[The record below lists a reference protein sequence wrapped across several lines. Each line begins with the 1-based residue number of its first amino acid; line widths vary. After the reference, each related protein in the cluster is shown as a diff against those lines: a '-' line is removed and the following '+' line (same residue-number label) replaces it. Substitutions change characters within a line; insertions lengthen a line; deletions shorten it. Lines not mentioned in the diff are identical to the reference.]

1 MKDLYV
7 HIGHK
12 EFDENLFRPI
22 KNRDGFV
29 KPYGGLWATPIT
41 SPYTWEDWV
50 RDNNFNNTIGFEKYG
65 KDRFTFRL
73 KPKSKILLIDDAIQL
88 KYLPQIKD
96 DLLLGD
102 VFTILDF
109 EKLAEEYDAIL
120 VLISRDYNL
129 YDKLYGWDVDSILV
143 MNPNCIEIVESES

>member
-1 MKDLYV
+1 M
-7 HIGHK
+7 
-12 EFDENLFRPI
+12 
-22 KNRDGFV
+22 
-29 KPYGGLWATPIT
+29 YG
-41 SPYTWEDWV
+41 
-50 RDNNFNNTIGFEKYG
+50 NFKYG

-88 KYLPQIKD
+88 KYLPQVKD
-96 DLLLGD
+96 DLLIGD

-143 MNPNCIEIVESES
+143 MNPNCIEIVESGS